1 MGTMKQKQGAATL
14 FGVIV
19 AFIWGMTFLS
29 IKVALREFGPMS
41 FRSSA
46 LSSPRFCLRSSW

>member
-1 MGTMKQKQGAATL
+1 MKQRQPAATL

-19 AFIWGMTFLS
+19 AVIWGMTFLS

-41 FRSSA
+41 LSLFRFIIASV
-46 LSSPRFCLRSSW
+46 LMRL